1 MHNTLHARC
10 TFQQLFRAL
19 CCKHDTGTVICIIY
33 GVVFAFVPLQYVVA
47 GVWKGFGVAIRVT
60 KQDILDETG
69 LQFIRDAID
78 ILK

>member
-1 MHNTLHARC
+1 M
-10 TFQQLFRAL
+10 
-19 CCKHDTGTVICIIY
+19 
-33 GVVFAFVPLQYVVA
+33 VFAFVPLQYVVA

>member
-1 MHNTLHARC
+1 MHNTLNACC
-10 TFQQLFRAL
+10 TCFLATSYPEL
-19 CCKHDTGTVICIIY
+19 CAISDNIHVA
-33 GVVFAFVPLQYVVA
+33 VFTLVPLQYVVA

-69 LQFIRDAID
+69 LQFIGDAID